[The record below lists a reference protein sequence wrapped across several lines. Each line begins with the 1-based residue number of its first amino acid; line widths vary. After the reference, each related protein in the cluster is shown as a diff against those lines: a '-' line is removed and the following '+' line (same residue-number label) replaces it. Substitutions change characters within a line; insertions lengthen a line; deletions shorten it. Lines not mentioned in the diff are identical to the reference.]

1 MKITELMQL
10 SSDTTAFPWDKR
22 TPNDGLRAVIAIAVA
37 LAVGQLSGH
46 PSAGA
51 IAAGTAYTVGFA
63 VFHEALASTL
73 LSMGILTVVLATA
86 TLAGSLGAAWTP
98 VVMLLVLIAAV
109 NYGLLDRLGATAGW
123 MGMQAATYVIITSY
137 FPHGL
142 QYAVGRTAMVVAGG
156 ALQMAVFTALHLLNP
171 RTRRTLRTP
180 LFQRVLAS
188 IADHWRRLPQQ
199 LSRLYDPTS
208 YTVRLAVTLTLATAI
223 YRHYHVR
230 NGYWSPM
237 TALYVLKPAWAN
249 TVSRGIARF
258 VGTLA
263 GAGLAVLL
271 AWYAPPTVPVVLVLV
286 VLCAWGSYAT
296 QAVNYATFSFFV
308 TLYVVFLF
316 RAGGFSQTAAAHIR
330 LFNTALGGV
339 IALAVDL
346 LWRLLAPRSLQPQ
359 ARAVAATEPRL

>member
-1 MKITELMQL
+1 MQL
-10 SSDTTAFPWDKR
+10 SSDTTAFPWEKR
-22 TPNDGLRAVIAIAVA
+22 TPIDGLRAVIAIALA
-37 LAVGQLSGH
+37 LALGYATGH

-73 LSMGILTVVLATA
+73 LSMGILTVVLASS

-98 VVMLLVLIAAV
+98 LVMLLVLIAAI
-109 NYGLLDRLGATAGW
+109 NYGLLDQLGPTAGW

-156 ALQMAVFTALHLLNP
+156 VLQMLVFTCFHLVNP

-180 LFQRVLAS
+180 LFQRVLDS
-188 IADHWRRLPQQ
+188 LVDHWRRLPQQ
-199 LSRLYDPTS
+199 ARHLYDPTS

-237 TALYVLKPAWAN
+237 TALYVLKPAWSN

-271 AWYAPPTVPVVLVLV
+271 SLYAPLGSPAGLPVVLALV
-286 VLCAWGSYAT
+286 ILCAWGSYAT

-346 LWRLLAPRSLQPQ
+346 VWRLLAPRSLQP
-359 ARAVAATEPRL
+359 ASAVAATEPHL